1 MNKTTRINKK
11 GSVAIA
17 KFILIAF
24 IFLVFLGL
32 SPMLNASIN
41 ASQENLSCGAEYSL
55 ICFILDAALP
65 IIALVLLTMLIGFL
79 KGSS

>member
-1 MNKTTRINKK
+1 MNKSTIVNKR

-17 KFILIAF
+17 KFIIISF

-32 SPMLNASIN
+32 SPMLNGAIN

-55 ICFILDAALP
+55 ICFILDSSLP
-65 IIALVLLTMLIGFL
+65 IIALILLTMLIGFL
-79 KGSS
+79 KGER